1 MPDLSCAIKIY
12 LKNPPTKMKK
22 KTSSFDA
29 VIDKAINVVKVII
42 FTNIVVAVIAQLIRL
57 MK

>member
-12 LKNPPTKMKK
+12 LKNPHITMTKKR
-22 KTSSFDA
+22 SSFDA
-29 VIDKAINVVKVII
+29 IIDKAINVVKVII

>member
-1 MPDLSCAIKIY
+1 
-12 LKNPPTKMKK
+12 MKK